1 MADKPR
7 VAFFD
12 FACCE
17 GCQLTVLSI
26 GAPIVTLLQHIDV
39 VTWREAISE
48 KSDEFDIAVIE
59 GSITRDSDVARLKKI
74 REKAKAVVALGACA
88 TLGGVQGQGN
98 LFHRDE
104 LRTLVYGDAF
114 TKAGGSDSGENWI
127 FEAGEVRPISAE
139 IPVDIEIHG
148 CPINA
153 DEFVTVMEHV
163 LVGRPYRQP
172 NESVCSECK
181 LNQYECVYDR
191 GQMCLGPVTRCG
203 CNAIC
208 TSKGHRCFGCRG
220 MMDQVNLNAA
230 RDVLQEHGL
239 KLEDVLG
246 MFRIYSLRA
255 EPEKK
260 MAEAEEQL
268 RKAEP
273 WRFGS
278 TTSLA

>member
-1 MADKPR
+1 VSDKPR

-26 GAPIVTLLQHIDV
+26 GEPLIQLLEHVEV

-48 KSDEFDIAVIE
+48 KSDEFDIAVVE
-59 GSITRDSDVARLKKI
+59 GSITRDSDVARLKRI
-74 REKAKAVVALGACA
+74 REKAKALVALGSCA
-88 TLGGVQGQGN
+88 TLGGVQVLGN
-98 LFHRDE
+98 KFERSEMLD
-104 LRTLVYGDAF
+104 LVYG
-114 TKAGGSDSGENWI
+114 KAASQY
-127 FEAGEVRPISAE
+127 EAGEVRPLSAE
-139 IPVDIEIHG
+139 VPVDLSIHG

-153 DEFVTVMEHV
+153 DEFVAVMEHV
-163 LVGRPYRQP
+163 LLGRPYRQP
-172 NESVCSECK
+172 NEPVCYECK

-191 GQMCLGPVTRCG
+191 GEMCLGPVTRGG

-220 MMDQVNLNAA
+220 MLEQVNLRAA
-230 RDVLQEHGL
+230 RDVLVEHGL

-246 MFRIYSLRA
+246 MFDIYSLRE
-255 EPEKK
+255 EPAKK
-260 MAEAEEQL
+260 IAEAEGKEV
-268 RKAEP
+268 RRSEP

-278 TTSLA
+278 TTSLE